1 MGWPLFIIHDTALA
15 VTMLSLH
22 GAASTRCVL
31 RAAAASSSS
40 RRHVNPTLVPSTHR
54 RAHTRVPLVLTRA
67 SGEEKDEEVLD
78 VGAMVDVDAIRAAVN
93 DDPEVR
99 AQEQKIAKEARNMA
113 SIQVDAEMAQEE
125 AKIALEIGAN
135 AKDASS
141 KMEQAQEAA
150 LADLEASAAAVLA
163 AETKMATI
171 ARERQ
176 ELMAEADA
184 EGGAPASKRKWGST
198 VADDVDEDAERIE
211 SAKAATAAAV
221 SGALLSLP
229 LTVSQSPG
237 GIVTLES
244 VAGIFLSCA
253 VFGVTY
259 RYAVRDDLGNDQLKG
274 GVVGAF
280 GLARGLGSA
289 DVYLHG
295 SDAGTFASW
304 AEAALLAGESVLVFA
319 FAAAALEAGFTR
331 ELIEPFPMKK
341 KQ

>member
-1 MGWPLFIIHDTALA
+1 M
-15 VTMLSLH
+15 
-22 GAASTRCVL
+22 
-31 RAAAASSSS
+31 
-40 RRHVNPTLVPSTHR
+40 
-54 RAHTRVPLVLTRA
+54 
-67 SGEEKDEEVLD
+67 
-78 VGAMVDVDAIRAAVN
+78 DVDAIRAAVN

-184 EGGAPASKRKWGST
+184 EGGAPASKRKWGGT

-259 RYAVRDDLGNDQLKG
+259 RYAVRDDLGNDQLRVAWSALSGWPG
-274 GVVGAF
+274 GWDPLTCTCTEAMRGRSRRGRRRRCWRGRAF
-280 GLARGLGSA
+280 WCSRSRRPRWRRGSR
-289 DVYLHG
+289 
-295 SDAGTFASW
+295 AS
-304 AEAALLAGESVLVFA
+304 
-319 FAAAALEAGFTR
+319 
-331 ELIEPFPMKK
+331 
-341 KQ
+341 

>member
-1 MGWPLFIIHDTALA
+1 M
-15 VTMLSLH
+15 
-22 GAASTRCVL
+22 
-31 RAAAASSSS
+31 
-40 RRHVNPTLVPSTHR
+40 
-54 RAHTRVPLVLTRA
+54 LTRA

-113 SIQVDAEMAQEE
+113 SIQVDADMAQEE

-184 EGGAPASKRKWGST
+184 EGGAPTSKRKWGST

>member
-1 MGWPLFIIHDTALA
+1 MNAVDQSRRRHFLSTDTMLRLLA
-15 VTMLSLH
+15 VASAARCEPRA
-22 GAASTRCVL
+22 GAASTRRRAPHPIISFAPSNRRRAVSIRV
-31 RAAAASSSS
+31 RAAAPGDSGDEVFDVANM
-40 RRHVNPTLVPSTHR
+40 VN
-54 RAHTRVPLVLTRA
+54 
-67 SGEEKDEEVLD
+67 
-78 VGAMVDVDAIRAAVN
+78 VDAIRAAVN

-99 AQEQKIAKEARNMA
+99 AQEAKIAAEARNAA
-113 SIQVDAEMAQEE
+113 SLQVDAEMAQEE
-125 AKIALEIGAN
+125 AKIALEMGAT

-141 KMEQAQEAA
+141 QLEQAQEAA
-150 LADLEASAAAVLA
+150 LAELEAKSAAVLA
-163 AETKMATI
+163 AEAKMEEI
-171 ARERQ
+171 ARERR
-176 ELMAEADA
+176 ELLEEAD
-184 EGGAPASKRKWGST
+184 GAAVGQARSKWGST

-229 LTVSQSPG
+229 LTLAQSPG

-244 VAGIFLSCA
+244 AAGIFLSCA

-295 SDAGTFASW
+295 SDAGELASW

-319 FAAAALEAGFTR
+319 FAAAALEAGFAR
-331 ELIEPFPMKK
+331 ELIAPFPMKK
-341 KQ
+341 KE

>member
-1 MGWPLFIIHDTALA
+1 M
-15 VTMLSLH
+15 
-22 GAASTRCVL
+22 
-31 RAAAASSSS
+31 
-40 RRHVNPTLVPSTHR
+40 
-54 RAHTRVPLVLTRA
+54 
-67 SGEEKDEEVLD
+67 
-78 VGAMVDVDAIRAAVN
+78 DVDAIRAAVN

-113 SIQVDAEMAQEE
+113 SIQVDADMAQEE
-125 AKIALEIGAN
+125 AKIALEIGAT

>member
-1 MGWPLFIIHDTALA
+1 M
-15 VTMLSLH
+15 
-22 GAASTRCVL
+22 
-31 RAAAASSSS
+31 
-40 RRHVNPTLVPSTHR
+40 
-54 RAHTRVPLVLTRA
+54 LTRA

-113 SIQVDAEMAQEE
+113 SIQVDADMAQEE

-184 EGGAPASKRKWGST
+184 EGGAPTSKRKWGST

-341 KQ
+341 KQTRFSVRRDTL

>member
-1 MGWPLFIIHDTALA
+1 MLRLLA
-15 VTMLSLH
+15 VASAARCQPRA
-22 GAASTRCVL
+22 GAASTRRRAPHPITSFAPSNRRSAESIRV
-31 RAAAASSSS
+31 RAAA
-40 RRHVNPTLVPSTHR
+40 PGGGD
-54 RAHTRVPLVLTRA
+54 
-67 SGEEKDEEVLD
+67 SGDEVFD
-78 VGAMVDVDAIRAAVN
+78 VANVVDVDAIRAAVN

-99 AQEQKIAKEARNMA
+99 AQEAKIAAEARNAA
-113 SIQVDAEMAQEE
+113 SLQVDAEMAQEE
-125 AKIALEIGAN
+125 AKIALEMGAT

-141 KMEQAQEAA
+141 QLEQAQEAA
-150 LADLEASAAAVLA
+150 LAELEAKSAAVLA
-163 AETKMATI
+163 AEAKMEEI
-171 ARERQ
+171 ARERR
-176 ELMAEADA
+176 ELLEEAD
-184 EGGAPASKRKWGST
+184 GAAVGQARSKWGST

-229 LTVSQSPG
+229 LTLAQSPG
-237 GIVTLES
+237 GVVTLES
-244 VAGIFLSCA
+244 AAGIFLSCA

-295 SDAGTFASW
+295 SVAGELASW

-319 FAAAALEAGFTR
+319 FAAAALEAGFAR
-331 ELIEPFPMKK
+331 ELIAPFPMKK
-341 KQ
+341 KR